1 MNVFPIMNVATTQRR
16 GIYVN
21 IPMDVFCNKNALMM
35 QRRGFYANIPHE
47 CICHYE
53 CCNNATPWELC

>member
-1 MNVFPIMNVATTQRR
+1 MCFPIMNVATTQRH

>member
-1 MNVFPIMNVATTQRR
+1 MCFPIMNVATTQRH

-53 CCNNATPWELC
+53 CCNNATPWKLC